1 MLENRACVNSLPA
14 PKKRVPRQH
23 HFIVYI
29 YLLCW
34 TQSYPALDHKDGG
47 LGPKAGKELSPHSPP
62 PLVTP
67 GCLLR
72 TSTGGAEGKH
82 PKRREFCL
90 SPTHKH
96 NRLCMHAHTVNHT
109 HAYTHIHTHQHN
121 SSKSFEPFFPLSTK
135 NFHGHKNNQD
145 LASSGTSCTIK
156 TDHGELVGVGG
167 VKQFPEQITFVV
179 WG

>member
-109 HAYTHIHTHQHN
+109 HAYTHIHTHTPAQLLKKLRTIFSIKHQ
-121 SSKSFEPFFPLSTK
+121 KLSWT
-135 NFHGHKNNQD
+135 Q
-145 LASSGTSCTIK
+145 
-156 TDHGELVGVGG
+156 
-167 VKQFPEQITFVV
+167 KQPGPGFIRNKLHH
-179 WG
+179 